1 MLVWS
6 MALILGVAS
15 LQANQEPSKPRDAE
29 KREPASRKEGQE
41 STPHRPGIQLGQG
54 NYRSGSASSPPET
67 PLPSLFPEGYLDHAA
82 LTTALRRVAR
92 ETPDR
97 VRLESLASTIKGH
110 EVWLVTLSNRSQTA
124 GHPPSPAARTTS
136 LESPSPAI
144 LIVANLEGDHVI
156 GSQVALG
163 LIEHITRDAAWGER
177 LKRCTIF
184 VVPRLNPDGADQ
196 LLHSPRV
203 EMRTNLQPLDRDRD
217 GRSGEDGSD
226 DLNGDGIVVRM
237 RVKDGK
243 ATLLPD
249 PTTRGFFTRPILP
262 RESVRFIRSMQR
274 ASTMMGTAS
283 LMKMPRAE

>member
-1 MLVWS
+1 MEHGSDPRSGLT
-6 MALILGVAS
+6 AS
-15 LQANQEPSKPRDAE
+15 EPGAKSSRGNAE
-29 KREPASRKEGQE
+29 KRESASRKEGRE
-41 STPHRPGIQLGQG
+41 SPPHAPGS
-54 NYRSGSASSPPET
+54 NSGKVTTGPVQASLPPET
-67 PLPSLFPEGYLDHAA
+67 PSPSLFPEGYLDHAV
-82 LTTALRRVAR
+82 LTAALRRVAR

-110 EVWLVTLSNRSQTA
+110 EVWLVTLSNRSQTG

-156 GSQVALG
+156 GSQVVLR
-163 LIEHITRDAAWGER
+163 LIEHIARDAAWGER
-177 LKRCTIF
+177 LRRCTIF
-184 VVPRLNPDGADQ
+184 VVPRLNPDGAEQ

-217 GRSGEDGSD
+217 GRSGEDGPD

-249 PTTRGFFTRPILP
+249 TIDPRILHKADPAKGERSGLFGVCRGHR
-262 RESVRFIRSMQR
+262 Q
-274 ASTMMGTAS
+274 
-283 LMKMPRAE
+283 